1 MFPAATPQ
9 YIWPSYKIS
18 HRVAPLHGPHY
29 LRPAYKC
36 PILSTKG
43 QRKWKYKYFP
53 LQILVQRFSPIIL
66 FRGKGIANTFLSTNI
81 TNTSH
86 YKYILQKDLIWKRY
100 KRNNMSVQYDSS
112 CLGCVVW
119 ACLFLFAI

>member
-66 FRGKGIANTFLSTNI
+66 FTKCQRKWNYEYFPL
-81 TNTSH
+81 
-86 YKYILQKDLIWKRY
+86 YKYY
-100 KRNNMSVQYDSS
+100 
-112 CLGCVVW
+112 
-119 ACLFLFAI
+119 

>member
-66 FRGKGIANTFLSTNI
+66 FTKCQRKWNYEYFPLYK
-81 TNTSH
+81 
-86 YKYILQKDLIWKRY
+86 YKYILQKDIFWKRY
-100 KRNNMSVQYDSS
+100 IIKGPSIYYVIQIWGLQRPPPSPYVI
-112 CLGCVVW
+112 L
-119 ACLFLFAI
+119 

>member
-86 YKYILQKDLIWKRY
+86 NKYILQKDIFWKRY
-100 KRNNMSVQYDSS
+100 KGPSIYYVIQIWGPERPPPP
-112 CLGCVVW
+112 L
-119 ACLFLFAI
+119 